1 MHKPHQGETFER
13 LLESHMQKL
22 PSAYLKPS
30 KPAADCPTTRL
41 WAPHQISEALSII
54 ERSQII
60 HETVACAEHTTSHTS
75 LLWGETVLYLYI
87 YSMFLFVFSVKSPPK
102 TSCLM
107 EQDILSA
114 ARIISSPE
122 FEPSWGGKK
131 RLLGKPKRV
140 VSYCGR
146 DTFLQ
151 KCISTLYR
159 TFLL

>member
-1 MHKPHQGETFER
+1 
-13 LLESHMQKL
+13 MQKL

-140 VSYCGR
+140 VSYCVR